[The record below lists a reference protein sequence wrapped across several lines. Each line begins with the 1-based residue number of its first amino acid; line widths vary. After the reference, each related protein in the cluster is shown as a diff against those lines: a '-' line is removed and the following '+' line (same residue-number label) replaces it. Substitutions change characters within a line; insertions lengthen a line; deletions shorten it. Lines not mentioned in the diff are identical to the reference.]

1 MRERMVL
8 TESGFSVVVADG
20 FFSFTVRL
28 AACLV
33 QLDLSLNEA
42 NEEGALTGFLIK
54 KLKSESGTL
63 HVSEKL
69 SQIVA

>member
-1 MRERMVL
+1 M
-8 TESGFSVVVADG
+8 
-20 FFSFTVRL
+20 RL

-54 KLKSESGTL
+54 ELKPESGTL
-63 HVSEKL
+63 DVSDKL
-69 SQIVA
+69 SPIVA